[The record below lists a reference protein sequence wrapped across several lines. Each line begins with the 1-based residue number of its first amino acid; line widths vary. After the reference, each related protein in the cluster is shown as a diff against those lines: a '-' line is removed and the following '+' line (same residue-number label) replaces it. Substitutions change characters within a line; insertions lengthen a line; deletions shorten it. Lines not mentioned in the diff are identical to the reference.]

1 MIILAVQLR
10 IFVLSLV
17 SGWVYGMLSTFVD
30 LIFTNK
36 NIINQILILIF
47 HAVYHLFLFSLLYR
61 LNGGALHFYYVL
73 LFLLGMYVYHR
84 IYYPII
90 IPIYIQFIHY
100 VKLPIKRIF
109 LVFSQFISI
118 IIMLIKKVKK
128 KGEDGL

>member
-17 SGWVYGMLSTFVD
+17 SGWVYGMMSTFVE
-30 LIFTNK
+30 LMFTSK
-36 NIINQILILIF
+36 NIINRILILIF
-47 HAVYHLFLFSLLYR
+47 HGVYHLFLFSLLYQ
-61 LNGGALHFYYVL
+61 LNGGSLYLYYVL
-73 LFLLGMYVYHR
+73 LFLLGMYAYHR

-118 IIMLIKKVKK
+118 IIMLMKK